1 MQSLGWPQSL
11 CPSENRSS
19 RQHLYNCPISAWPSW
34 PHSARKISAA
44 SSAEVSPPPL
54 QRSKMQSSMTSLCKA
69 SVESPRYFLQ
79 VLACFSLS
87 SCEHSMRLSP
97 CPFKEPATCQ
107 TKLQSLW
114 KGPTWQRSKTK
125 MDQPAI
131 QRDFQRSKLH
141 HCDSNPDGL
150 FAKCLFPKA
159 VEIRVLPGAR
169 LLANSFLT
177 CPFFKKKIK
186 VA

>member
-11 CPSENRSS
+11 CPSENRSAIGNTNAPS
-19 RQHLYNCPISAWPSW
+19 RLEW

-97 CPFKEPATCQ
+97 RPFKEPATCQ

-141 HCDSNPDGL
+141 HCDSNSD
-150 FAKCLFPKA
+150 
-159 VEIRVLPGAR
+159 V
-169 LLANSFLT
+169 
-177 CPFFKKKIK
+177 
-186 VA
+186 